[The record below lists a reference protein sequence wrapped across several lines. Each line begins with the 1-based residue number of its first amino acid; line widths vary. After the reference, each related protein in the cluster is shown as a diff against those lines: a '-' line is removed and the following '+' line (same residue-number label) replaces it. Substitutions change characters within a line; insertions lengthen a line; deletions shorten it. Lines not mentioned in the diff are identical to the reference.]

1 MNKTVNNQP
10 KLYIAYGSNLNRRQM
25 RMRCSTAKPI
35 SVAVLA
41 DYRLMF
47 RGSDGCAVATIEPA
61 KEYAVPAVIW
71 QIQPLDERSLDRYEG
86 YPYLYRKE
94 YITVP
99 INGTE
104 QEAMIYIMNEDG
116 HPYGTPSKH
125 YYDVIME
132 GYGDFNLNPNTLKQA
147 AKESR
152 TASRPP
158 RISRKAKSQLQAL
171 QDTCDVDLMNTE
183 SLRELAKQFGY
194 LELETYLDEH
204 PQEYTRYILR
214 RKD

>member
-25 RMRCSTAKPI
+25 EMRCPTAAPLSI
-35 SVAVLA
+35 AVLA

-47 RGSDGCAVATIEPA
+47 RGGDGCAVATIEPA
-61 KEYAVPAVIW
+61 KDYGVPVVIW
-71 QIQPLDERSLDRYEG
+71 QIQPSDERSLDRYEG

-94 YITVP
+94 YIKVP

-104 QEAMIYIMNEDG
+104 QIAMVYIMNEEG

-132 GYGDFNLNPNTLKQA
+132 GYGDFSLSPTVLKQA
-147 AKESR
+147 AKESK
-152 TASRPP
+152 AISRPP
-158 RISRKAKSQLQAL
+158 RLPSKVKSQLQAL
-171 QDTCDVDLMNTE
+171 QNICDLNLFDIDA
-183 SLRELAKQFGY
+183 LRDLAKQLDY
-194 LELETYLDEH
+194 HELETYLTEH
-204 PQEYTRYILR
+204 PQGYTHYILR
-214 RKD
+214 KKD